1 MRILIILTMGAILF
15 VSCAS
20 PVPPPTIAPTPIP
33 TPTAMPT
40 NQVIIGVWDY
50 VLFASNKAI
59 ITIYSEDGA
68 LKAREAFYDG
78 SKRVL
83 TLSERQSPGGRR
95 FDYPSGGGDYYVL
108 NQKGDLEIWDKDGLI
123 RTATRRSN

>member
-1 MRILIILTMGAILF
+1 
-15 VSCAS
+15 
-20 PVPPPTIAPTPIP
+20 
-33 TPTAMPT
+33 MPT

-83 TLSERQSPGGRR
+83 TLSEHQSPGGRR
-95 FDYPSGGGDYYVL
+95 FDYPSGGRRL
-108 NQKGDLEIWDKDGLI
+108 LCAQPKG
-123 RTATRRSN
+123 RS